1 MSLPYRIVLV
11 DDQERVRRLISEWL
25 VGDER
30 FEVIGEAADG
40 AAAVEVVAR
49 LQPDAVLL
57 DLRMPKMQGGVALQ
71 HMRRRSP
78 GTAVVVL
85 SGHDDLLAEARK
97 LGADGIFPKG
107 GSLAAALDGLFVAV
121 ASRRARKASG

>member
-11 DDQERVRRLISEWL
+11 DDQERVRRLISDWL

-30 FEVIGEAADG
+30 FEIVGEAADG

-71 HMRRRSP
+71 HMRRRAP

>member
-1 MSLPYRIVLV
+1 MPLPYRIVLV
-11 DDQERVRRLISEWL
+11 DDQERVRRLVADWL
-25 VGDER
+25 VDDER
-30 FEVIGEAADG
+30 FEVVGEAADG

-78 GTAVVVL
+78 STAVVVL
-85 SGHDDLLAEARK
+85 SGHDDLLAEARR

-107 GSLAAALDGLFVAV
+107 GSLAAALDGLFAAV
-121 ASRRARKASG
+121 ASRRGRKASG